1 MDERPDDYLVTSS
14 QCGDRDAYSVLI
26 RRNMKR
32 VFAICL
38 GILGNQADAEDA
50 AQEVFIRGL
59 ERMGT
64 LRNNERFSPW
74 ISQIARNWCR
84 DLLRARARRRVVSID
99 DSDPIVDDKAV
110 PPSHTPAEDFADL
123 RLALDRL
130 PEEHRLP
137 LLLFY
142 YDGKDTR
149 TLAKELNLSKGGAC
163 ARLYRARKALRQLL
177 AEVEQHA

>member
-1 MDERPDDYLVTSS
+1 
-14 QCGDRDAYSVLI
+14 
-26 RRNMKR
+26 MKR

-38 GILGNQADAEDA
+38 GILGNQTDAEDA
-50 AQEVFIRGL
+50 TQEVFIRGL

-64 LRNNERFSPW
+64 LRNSDRFSQW

-84 DLLRARARRRVVSID
+84 DLLRVRARRQVLSID
-99 DSDPIVDDKAV
+99 DERPVVDEKATKASTLHV
-110 PPSHTPAEDFADL
+110 EDFEDL
-123 RLALDRL
+123 RLALNRL
-130 PEEHRLP
+130 PEKHRLP

-149 TLAKELNLSKGGAC
+149 TLAREMNLSKGGAC

-177 AEVEQHA
+177 VEVEQHA

>member
-14 QCGDRDAYSVLI
+14 QGGDREAYAVLI
-26 RRNMKR
+26 RRHMKR

-38 GILGNQADAEDA
+38 GILGNLADAEDA
-50 AQEVFIRGL
+50 TQEVFIRGL
-59 ERMGT
+59 ERMET
-64 LRNNERFSPW
+64 LRNCERFSAW

-84 DLLRARARRRVVSID
+84 DLLRARTRRRVVSID
-99 DSDPIVDDKAV
+99 DQKPVVDDKAA
-110 PPSHTPAEDFADL
+110 PPSHSPAGNFTDL

-130 PEEHRLP
+130 PEVHRLP

-177 AEVEQHA
+177 VEVERYA